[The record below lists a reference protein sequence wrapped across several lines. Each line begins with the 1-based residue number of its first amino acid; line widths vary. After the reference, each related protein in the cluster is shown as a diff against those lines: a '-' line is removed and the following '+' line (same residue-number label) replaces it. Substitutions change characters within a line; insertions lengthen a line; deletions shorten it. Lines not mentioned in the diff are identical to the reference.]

1 MVILVQKSYQ
11 KNILRDLR
19 GNLSRFLSLFGIVAL
34 GVMILTGLASF
45 APSMRIA
52 GQKYYVQQNVFDLRV
67 LSTLGLS
74 EDDIDAIAATEGV
87 TAVQP
92 VKYLDTEGRWS
103 STDQPAVLR
112 IQQLP
117 ADPDADT
124 AENMNRPLLLAG
136 RMPEAADECVVHVM
150 GHGEEI
156 PIGTTLTLPDGTD
169 GLARTSYT
177 VVGQVQ
183 DPLHFSSDQET
194 STAGDGVLDA
204 IVYVSDG
211 QLTADYYTVCYI
223 KAENADQYDN
233 YSDEYQTAVDAVADR
248 LTSISG
254 AQCTTR
260 REALIDDAT
269 AKLADAKQTYDEQK
283 AEAERQFAQAEQKL
297 DEAEAQ
303 LTAAKAQLEQGEA
316 EYTSGKAQL
325 AQQKAALPDTMQ
337 SGADKV
343 LDGEEQILEFEDQ
356 LQQIELLVNLKQVA
370 DPLLT
375 YAEAAL
381 HNAQK
386 ALDEAEPAD
395 EEYTELRDA
404 LAKAQAAYDSIYA
417 QLNGYQQQLD
427 EGKRQMYAQGLLSSP
442 SLSNTEL
449 VTEAKAALRKMKL
462 ELMQGQLGLSTGTA
476 SAYSA
481 FAAAEQQLADARTRL
496 DDGWAE
502 YDTGKEQL
510 DASRTEY
517 AAQKAEAEQKLAD
530 GQKQIDDAEE
540 QISDI
545 QNGEWYVLD
554 RNSTMSFVTFEQYA
568 DRMDAIARV
577 FPVFFFL
584 VAALVASTTMTR
596 MVDENRLQ
604 MGTLKALG
612 YSNTAIAG
620 KYLFY
625 GLASSILGSILGM
638 AVGFVVFPTII
649 WQAYQTMVF
658 SLPTFTLQF
667 YPGMA
672 VGSVLLSAAVI
683 GITTW
688 EACRASLREK
698 TAALL
703 LPRAPVAG
711 KRIFLEYITPLW
723 KHMSFSQKTTARN
736 LFRYKK
742 RFFMTVLGVAGCTAL
757 LLIGFG
763 IQDSL
768 LPIVTKQATELTHN
782 DMSITLSDPK
792 ALTMEQGLAEELDSN
807 SAVQNWGAV
816 YTKSTTIYNAEG
828 ESASVSIVAAAKDSD
843 LTRYVTFRTRK
854 GHKAISFDSGSVIL
868 TEKTAE
874 NLGLH
879 TGDTFWVENAE
890 GTRVELTLTD
900 ITENYMFT
908 RLYLPRAQLE
918 SLLGTE
924 NIPWNT
930 VYGQTTCTDAAG
942 YNALR
947 TDLLDCNYVSSISF
961 TEDTTELFD
970 NLIVSLGYVVV
981 LIIICAAAL
990 AAVVLYNLISVNLEE
1005 RKKELATIKVLGFY
1019 DQEVY
1024 RYIFREIELLALIGS
1039 GVGLALGVPL
1049 HKFIVLTVEMD
1060 QLMFI
1065 RTIAPRSYLLAVAL
1079 TMVFTVAVCFVMRR
1093 HVRRISM
1100 VESMKAPE

>member
-1 MVILVQKSYQ
+1 MVRAVLKSYR
-11 KNILRDLR
+11 KNILREMKD
-19 GNLSRFLSLFGIVAL
+19 NLSRMVSLFGIVAL
-34 GVMILTGLASF
+34 GVMMLTGLMSF

-74 EDDIDAIAATEGV
+74 EEDIAAIAAVDGV
-87 TAVQP
+87 EAVQP
-92 VKYLDTEGRWS
+92 VKYQDVEAQWQGQSET
-103 STDQPAVLR
+103 AVVRL
-112 IQQLP
+112 QQLP
-117 ADPDADT
+117 ADPGADT
-124 AENMNRPLLLAG
+124 AENMNRLVLLSG
-136 RMPEAADECVVHVM
+136 RMPEAPDECVVHVM
-150 GHGEEI
+150 GYGDPVE
-156 PIGTTLTLPDGTD
+156 PGTVLTLPEDTEHVS
-169 GLARTSYT
+169 RKQFT
-177 VVGQVQ
+177 VVGTVQ
-183 DPLHFSSDQET
+183 DPQHFSTDKES
-194 STAGDGVLDA
+194 STAGDGQLDD
-204 IVYVSDG
+204 IVFLPEGS
-211 QLTADYYTVCYI
+211 LTTDYYTACYL
-223 KAENADQYDN
+223 KVKNAGLYDN
-233 YSDEYQTAVDAVADR
+233 YSDAYQAAVDDTAARVKA
-248 LTSISG
+248 ISG
-254 AQCTTR
+254 AQCTAR
-260 REALIDDAT
+260 RAELIEDAS
-269 AKLADAKQTYDEQK
+269 AELADARAEYNDKK
-283 AEAERQFAQAEQKL
+283 AEADRQFAEAEQQL
-297 DEAEAQ
+297 ADAQAQ
-303 LTAAKAQLEQGEA
+303 LDSAKAQLDAGEA
-316 EYTSGKAQL
+316 EL
-325 AQQKAALPDTMQ
+325 AANKKALPDTMQ
-337 SGADKV
+337 GGADELV
-343 LDGEEQILEFEDQ
+343 SGEEQLLEFEDQ
-356 LQQIELLVNLKQVA
+356 LQQIEMLVNLKKVA

-375 YAEAAL
+375 YAQTAL
-381 HNAQK
+381 DNAQK

-395 EEYTELRDA
+395 EDYIELRDA
-404 LAKAQAAYDSIYA
+404 LAKAQAAYDNING
-417 QLNGYQQQLD
+417 QLQGYQAQLD
-427 EGKRQMYAQGLLSSP
+427 EGKKQMYAQGLISSP
-442 SLSNTEL
+442 NLDNDQL
-449 VTEAKAALRKMKL
+449 VVEAKAALRRLKL
-462 ELMQGQLGLSTGTA
+462 QLLEGQLQLTTGTA
-476 SAYSA
+476 TAYSQ
-481 FAAAEQQLADARTRL
+481 FEAARAQLDAGWQEYQAGVQQLADSR
-496 DDGWAE
+496 AE
-502 YDTGKEQL
+502 YET
-510 DASRTEY
+510 
-517 AAQKAEAEQKLAD
+517 QKADAQQKLD
-530 GQKQIDDAEE
+530 EGLQQLTDAEE
-540 QISDI
+540 QVSKIKK
-545 QNGEWYVLD
+545 GEWYVLD
-554 RNSTMSFVTFEQYA
+554 RTSTMSCVTFAQYA

-584 VAALVASTTMTR
+584 VAALVATTTMTR

-612 YSNTAIAG
+612 YSNFSIAG

-625 GLASSILGSILGM
+625 ALLATILGSIIGM
-638 AVGFVVFPTII
+638 VVGFVVFPIII
-649 WQAYQTMVF
+649 WNAYQLVF
-658 SLPTFTLQF
+658 TLPTFTLYF

-672 VGSVLLSAAVI
+672 AASVGISAAVI
-683 GITTW
+683 GFATW
-688 EACRASLREK
+688 YACRSSLAEK

-711 KRIFLEYITPLW
+711 KRILMERITPLW
-723 KHMSFSQKTTARN
+723 SRMSFSQKTTARN

-768 LPIVTKQATELTHN
+768 LPIVTKQSTELTHN

-792 ALTMEQGLAEELDSN
+792 ALTMEQGLAEELGSN

-816 YTKSTTIYNAEG
+816 YTKSTTIYNAAG

-854 GHKAISFDSGSVIL
+854 GHKAISFDSGSAIL

-879 TGDTFWVENAE
+879 TGDTFWVENTE
-890 GTRVELTLTD
+890 GARVELTLTG

-924 NIPWNT
+924 DIPWNT

-990 AAVVLYNLISVNLEE
+990 AAVVLYNLISVNLGE

-1079 TMVFTVAVCFVMRR
+1079 TMVFTVVVCFVMRR

>member
-1 MVILVQKSYQ
+1 MVSAVQKSYR
-11 KNILRDLR
+11 KNILREMK
-19 GNLSRFLSLFGIVAL
+19 GNASRMVSLFGIVAL
-34 GVMILTGLASF
+34 GVMMLTGLMSI
-45 APSMRIA
+45 APSMRSA
-52 GQKYYVQQNVFDLRV
+52 AQKYYVQQNVFDLRV

-74 EDDIDAIAATEGV
+74 DQDIAAIAATPGV
-87 TAVQP
+87 EAVMP
-92 VKYLDTEGRWS
+92 VKTLDLEANWQGQEERIVVQLQALQQ
-103 STDQPAVLR
+103 DPA
-112 IQQLP
+112 
-117 ADPDADT
+117 ADT
-124 AENMNRPLLLAG
+124 DANMNRLVLRSG
-136 RMPEAADECVVHVM
+136 RMPQAANECVVHVM
-150 GHGEEI
+150 GYQAEI
-156 PIGTTLTLPDGTD
+156 AEGTVLTLPEDTEGTKHKE
-169 GLARTSYT
+169 YT
-177 VVGQVQ
+177 VVGLVQ
-183 DPLHFSSDQET
+183 DPQHISTDKESSTVGNGQLNYI
-194 STAGDGVLDA
+194 AYVLD
-204 IVYVSDG
+204 G
-211 QLTADYYTVCYI
+211 ELTADYYTACYI
-223 KAENADQYDN
+223 KAENAGRYDN
-233 YSDEYQTAVDAVADR
+233 YSQEYQEAVDQVADR
-248 LTSISG
+248 LEQIST
-254 AQCTTR
+254 AQCVQR
-260 REALIDDAT
+260 REQLIDT
-269 AKLADAKQTYDEQK
+269 ANQKLAEARQTYDDQK
-283 AEAERQFAQAEQKL
+283 AEAEQKFAEAEQQL
-297 DEAEAQ
+297 DDAQ
-303 LTAAKAQLEQGEA
+303 KQLDDAKAQLDAGEA
-316 EYTSGKAQL
+316 EL
-325 AQQKAALPDTMQ
+325 AQQKKNLPDTMQ
-337 SGADKV
+337 NGADQLV
-343 LDGEEQILEFEDQ
+343 DGEEQVLEFEEQ
-356 LQQIELLVNLKQVA
+356 LQQIQLLVNLKKVA

-381 HNAQK
+381 RNAEK
-386 ALDEAEPAD
+386 ALDEAEPED
-395 EEYTELRDA
+395 EDYIELRDA
-404 LAKAQAAYDSIYA
+404 LAKAQAAYDNIYN
-417 QLNGYQQQLD
+417 QLQGYQQQLD
-427 EGKRQMYAQGLLSSP
+427 AGKRQMYKQGLISSP
-442 SLSNTEL
+442 NLSNDQL

-462 ELMQGQLGLSTGTA
+462 QLLQGQLQLTTGTA
-476 SAYSA
+476 SAYTQ
-481 FAAAEQQLADARTRL
+481 FDAAQKQLEE
-496 DDGWAE
+496 GWAE
-502 YDTGKEQL
+502 YNAGQTQL
-510 DASRTEY
+510 EESRTEY
-517 AAQKAEAEQKLAD
+517 ESQKAEAEQKLAD
-530 GQKQIDDAEE
+530 GLAQLNDAEE
-540 QISDI
+540 QVSQIKK
-545 QNGEWYVLD
+545 GEWYVLD
-554 RNSTMSFVTFEQYA
+554 RTSTMSCVTFAQYA

-584 VAALVASTTMTR
+584 VAALVATTTMTR

-612 YSNTAIAG
+612 YSNFSIAG

-625 GLASSILGSILGM
+625 AMLATILGSIVGM
-638 AVGFVVFPTII
+638 VVGFVVFPIII
-649 WQAYQTMVF
+649 WNAYQLVF
-658 SLPTFTLQF
+658 SLPTFTLYF

-672 VGSVLLSAAVI
+672 AASVGISAAVI
-683 GITTW
+683 GFATW
-688 EACRASLREK
+688 YACRSSLAEK

-711 KRIFLEYITPLW
+711 KRILMERITPLW
-723 KHMSFSQKTTARN
+723 SRMSFSQKTTARN

-768 LPIVTKQATELTHN
+768 LPIVTKQSAELTHN

-879 TGDTFWVENAE
+879 TGDTFWVENTE
-890 GTRVELTLTD
+890 GARVELTLTG

-924 NIPWNT
+924 DIPWNT

-947 TDLLDCNYVSSISF
+947 TDLLDCNYVSGISF

-990 AAVVLYNLISVNLEE
+990 AAVVLYNLISVNLGE

-1079 TMVFTVAVCFVMRR
+1079 TMVFTVVVCFVMRR

>member
-1 MVILVQKSYQ
+1 MKGNASRMV
-11 KNILRDLR
+11 
-19 GNLSRFLSLFGIVAL
+19 SLFGIVAL
-34 GVMILTGLASF
+34 GVMMLTGLMSI
-45 APSMRIA
+45 APSMRSA
-52 GQKYYVQQNVFDLRV
+52 AQKYYVQQNVFDLRV

-74 EDDIDAIAATEGV
+74 DQDIAAIAATPGV
-87 TAVQP
+87 EAVMP
-92 VKYLDTEGRWS
+92 VKTLDLEANWQGQEERMVVQLQALQQ
-103 STDQPAVLR
+103 DPA
-112 IQQLP
+112 
-117 ADPDADT
+117 ADT
-124 AENMNRPLLLAG
+124 DANMNRLVLRSG
-136 RMPEAADECVVHVM
+136 RMPQAADECVVHVM
-150 GHGEEI
+150 GYQAEI
-156 PIGTTLTLPDGTD
+156 AEGTVLTLPEDTEGTKHKE
-169 GLARTSYT
+169 YT
-177 VVGQVQ
+177 VVGLVQ
-183 DPLHFSSDQET
+183 DPQHISTDKESSTVGNGQLNYI
-194 STAGDGVLDA
+194 AYVLD
-204 IVYVSDG
+204 G
-211 QLTADYYTVCYI
+211 ELTADYYTACYI
-223 KAENADQYDN
+223 KAENAGQYDN
-233 YSDEYQTAVDAVADR
+233 YSQEYQEAVDQVADR
-248 LTSISG
+248 LEQIST
-254 AQCTTR
+254 AQCVQR
-260 REALIDDAT
+260 REQLIDT
-269 AKLADAKQTYDEQK
+269 ANEKLAEARQTYDDQK
-283 AEAERQFAQAEQKL
+283 AEAEQKFAEAEQQL
-297 DEAEAQ
+297 DDAQ
-303 LTAAKAQLEQGEA
+303 QQLDQAKAQLDAGE
-316 EYTSGKAQL
+316 TKL
-325 AQQKAALPDTMQ
+325 AKQKEALPDTMQ
-337 SGADKV
+337 NGADQLV
-343 LDGEEQILEFEDQ
+343 DGEEQVLEFEEQ
-356 LQQIELLVNLKQVA
+356 LQQIQLLVNLKKVA

-375 YAEAAL
+375 YAQAAL
-381 HNAQK
+381 NNAQK
-386 ALDEAEPAD
+386 ALDDAEPAD
-395 EEYTELRDA
+395 EEYIELRDA
-404 LAKAQAAYDSIYA
+404 LAKAQAAYDNING
-417 QLNGYQQQLD
+417 QLQGYQAQLD
-427 EGKRQMYAQGLLSSP
+427 EGKKQMYAQGLISSP
-442 SLSNTEL
+442 NLDNDQL
-449 VTEAKAALRKMKL
+449 VVEAKAALRRLKVQLL
-462 ELMQGQLGLSTGTA
+462 EGQLQLTTGTA
-476 SAYSA
+476 TAYSQ
-481 FAAAEQQLADARTRL
+481 FEAARAQLDAGWQEYQAGVQQLAD
-496 DDGWAE
+496 
-502 YDTGKEQL
+502 
-510 DASRTEY
+510 SRAQYE
-517 AAQKAEAEQKLAD
+517 AQKADAQQKLD
-530 GQKQIDDAEE
+530 EGLQQLTDAEE
-540 QISDI
+540 QVSKIKK
-545 QNGEWYVLD
+545 GEWYVLD
-554 RNSTMSFVTFEQYA
+554 RNSTLSFVTFEQYA

-584 VAALVASTTMTR
+584 VAALVATTTMTR

-612 YSNTAIAG
+612 YSNFSIAG

-625 GLASSILGSILGM
+625 AMLATILGSIVGM
-638 AVGFVVFPTII
+638 VVGFVVFPIII
-649 WQAYQTMVF
+649 WNAYQLVF
-658 SLPTFTLQF
+658 SLPTFTLHF

-672 VGSVLLSAAVI
+672 AASVGISAAVI
-683 GITTW
+683 GFATW
-688 EACRASLREK
+688 YACRSSLAEK

-711 KRIFLEYITPLW
+711 KRILMERITPLW
-723 KHMSFSQKTTARN
+723 SRMSFSQKTTARN

-768 LPIVTKQATELTHN
+768 LPIVTKQSTELTHN

-792 ALTMEQGLAEELDSN
+792 ALTMEQGLTEELDSN

-854 GHKAISFDSGSVIL
+854 GHKAISFDSGSAIL

-879 TGDTFWVENAE
+879 TGDTFWVENTE
-890 GTRVELTLTD
+890 GARVELTLTG

-924 NIPWNT
+924 DIPWNT

-947 TDLLDCNYVSSISF
+947 TDLLDCNYVSGISF

-990 AAVVLYNLISVNLEE
+990 AAVVLYNLISVNLGE

-1079 TMVFTVAVCFVMRR
+1079 TMVFTVVVCFVMRR